1 MHKTVKKWNLD
12 RNVQYNTRVTSTQWI
27 EERSQWNIRVSHKG
41 EERDEYADILIS
53 ARGFLSTWHWPDI
66 PGIDSFE
73 GLKVHSAAWDHS
85 YDYSGKRIGVIGNG
99 SSGIQILPAM
109 AKLANTQVTSFQRGP
124 TWIFSRMTPAD
135 LVGSDDPSYNPEY
148 REEDKQRFKNP
159 EEMKKY
165 RKTVQGGVN
174 KAYHMFVKGSPAN
187 ISATEFAI
195 KQMSEKLNHDKDLC
209 EKLIPKWELG
219 CRRITPGDG
228 YLEAF
233 TQPNVHL
240 TNSSITGIEAKG
252 IRTKD
257 GTLHELDVIICATG
271 FDVSQIPPYP
281 VTGRNNVT
289 LAEKWKDEPESYLS
303 VACPDFPNYFI
314 FTGPNA
320 TVGHG
325 SLIQSLSWTS
335 DYFIKWLQKISRDDI
350 ASIVPKQEVVDEFV
364 RYGDQIHK
372 TLTWTGGCRSWYKG
386 NRIDGRVTAT
396 FAGSAILYHQ
406 LVKEIRPEDF
416 EIRYRGR
423 NRWAHMLGNGFTKY
437 ELEEGA
443 DLAYYVTT

>member
-1 MHKTVKKWNLD
+1 MQKTVKKWNLD
-12 RNVQYNTRVTSTQWI
+12 RNVQYNTRVTSTEWI
-27 EERSQWNIRVSHKG
+27 EEKSQWKIIVSHQNM
-41 EERDEYADILIS
+41 ERDEYADILIS
-53 ARGFLSTWHWPDI
+53 ARGFLSTWHWPNI

-85 YDYSGKRIGVIGNG
+85 YDYAGKRIGVIGNG
-99 SSGIQILPAM
+99 SSGIQILPSM
-109 AKLANTQVTSFQRGP
+109 AKLPGAQITSFQRGP

-135 LVGSDDPSYNPEY
+135 LVGSDDTSYNPEY
-148 REEDKQRFKNP
+148 REEDKRRFQDP

-165 RKTVQGGVN
+165 RKIVQGGIN
-174 KAYHMFVKGSPAN
+174 KAYHMFVKNSHEN
-187 ISATEFAI
+187 ISATKFAI
-195 KQMSEKLNHDKDLC
+195 EQMSRKLNYDKDLC

-240 TNSSITGIEAKG
+240 TNSPITGIEPTG
-252 IRTKD
+252 IRTDD
-257 GTLHELDVIICATG
+257 GKLHQLDVIICATG
-271 FDVSQIPPYP
+271 FDVSQIPSHP
-281 VTGRNNVT
+281 VVGRNHVT
-289 LAEKWKDEPESYLS
+289 LEAKWREEPESYLS

-335 DYFIKWLQKISRDDI
+335 DYFIKWMRKMSSENI

-386 NRIDGRVTAT
+386 NRVDGRVTAT
-396 FAGSAILYHQ
+396 FAGSAILYHR

-416 EIRYRGR
+416 EIKYRGR
-423 NRWAHMLGNGFTKY
+423 NRWAMLGNGFTRF